1 MSASKIGGSC
11 DNDQDK
17 MFNVTLCC
25 DVNTFSVIFQ
35 ISISD
40 AYPDYLNTDTTP
52 PPLKTG
58 LIFNIPQGEQGE
70 PDRKSP

>member
-1 MSASKIGGSC
+1 MTVSKIGGPC

-17 MFNVTLCC
+17 MFNARLCC

-40 AYPDYLNTDTTP
+40 TYPDYRSTDITVP
-52 PPLKTG
+52 LLRGYPPLKTG
-58 LIFNIPQGEQGE
+58 LIFNIPQ
-70 PDRKSP
+70 